1 MQTYVLPVVYEG
13 EMMDNV
19 IWDSIYIAS
28 TPAFII
34 SVVFLI
40 VVSLLTQKVDPPKLL
55 TDINGK
61 LVNMK
66 NIFAWNKAPA
76 GADE

>member
-1 MQTYVLPVVYEG
+1 MYAYVLPVVYEG
-13 EMMDNV
+13 EMMDDV
-19 IWDSIYIAS
+19 VWDSIYIAS

-40 VVSLLTQKVDPPKLL
+40 AVSLFTQKKDPPKLL

-61 LVNMK
+61 LVDTK
-66 NIFAWNKAPA
+66 NIFAWSKAP
-76 GADE
+76 EHEE

>member
-40 VVSLLTQKVDPPKLL
+40 VVSLFTQKADPPKLL

-61 LVNMK
+61 LVDMK
-66 NIFAWNKAPA
+66 SIFAWSKTPK
-76 GADE
+76 GVD